1 MSNLSTRIRGVI
13 DRVQDLLADM
23 TPRDRSLLLGLV
35 AFGALL
41 LVGGSIWAMS
51 STISSLDSRLRD
63 RELTLT
69 RVQAM
74 AAQQATAEGEAAAIE
89 EQLKKF
95 AGTDLS
101 SFMEQAA
108 RNASVGDRL
117 DSVREKSS
125 ASSGNI
131 EERLYSVSLNSLT
144 LPEMTDFLYE
154 VEGTGYP
161 LRIKTFKVK
170 TRKRGEVSSLSV
182 EMDVSAYRLI
192 EDADAGEEG

>member
-35 AFGALL
+35 GFAALL

-89 EQLKKF
+89 EQLQKF

-144 LPEMTDFLYE
+144 LSEMTDFLYE